1 MPISN
6 PLLTINPYRSSVL
19 VETADPT
26 SAPVEERTFWLN
38 AVTRKLWLAIAT
50 NSLSDWVAIG
60 GSNTSEPV
68 DVASILN
75 KILVQDGQVLTTDDH
90 VIFED

>member
-6 PLLTINPYRSSVL
+6 PILQGLTVVQGVDLIIVNSNPTAPPSQSKIFWFNYQNQNLFLSV
-19 VETADPT
+19 
-26 SAPVEERTFWLN
+26 
-38 AVTRKLWLAIAT
+38 AT

-60 GSNTSEPV
+60 GASPV
-68 DVASILN
+68 DAASILN